1 MTEHEK
7 LLAGLEYDYTDPEIQ
22 GLLQKA
28 RTLAAEYNALPGG
41 AAARR
46 QEIMGELFGA
56 VGEDVTVQKP
66 FRILYG
72 AYEARQP
79 CVHQRRVQLSG
90 RRDDHHRGPCAAGP
104 GREDLHRLPLP

>member
-28 RTLAAEYNALPGG
+28 RMLAAEYNALPGG

-66 FRILYG
+66 FRMLSPPCSRPAPNYWARILWISTG
-72 AYEARQP
+72 STTRWAR
-79 CVHQRRVQLSG
+79 RSG
-90 RRDDHHRGPCAAGP
+90 PAN
-104 GREDLHRLPLP
+104 